1 MSEKDEWGEIV
12 YYLDGKGYGIAENL
26 QTVCL
31 GTEIK
36 VKEMLANPII
46 RTGNAVIDEILNL
59 ELKLREGEGYATADI
74 RKGITNKRHSVT
86 ERSRPVRSTKLE
98 GRHTRLV
105 KTGKR
110 LPIH

>member
-31 GTEIK
+31 GTES
-36 VKEMLANPII
+36 
-46 RTGNAVIDEILNL
+46 DEILNL
-59 ELKLREGEGYATADI
+59 ELKLRKGEGYATADI